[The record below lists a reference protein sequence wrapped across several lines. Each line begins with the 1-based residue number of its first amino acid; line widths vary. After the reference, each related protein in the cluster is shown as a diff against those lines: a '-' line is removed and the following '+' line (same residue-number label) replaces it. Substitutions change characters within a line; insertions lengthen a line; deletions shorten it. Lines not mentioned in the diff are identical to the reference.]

1 MVQGPLWDLYTSWGF
16 RARGFRVQCFGFGVL
31 GVSRFLKGFGVS
43 VLGCSAQS
51 MKKGRI
57 LIQTQTRNRRIRLDL
72 DKVILQAST
81 KPNTP
86 TRGTDLK
93 PYTLNLNPSRAA

>member
-16 RARGFRVQCFGFGVL
+16 KARGFRVQCFGFGVL

-72 DKVILQAST
+72 DKVILNPTGFHEAQHPNKRNRSKALHP
-81 KPNTP
+81 KPE
-86 TRGTDLK
+86 
-93 PYTLNLNPSRAA
+93 SF